1 MRDHDTE
8 QTPGPGRARR
18 ADAERTVRAILAAA
32 ERVLSQEPGATM
44 ERIAAEA
51 GVARTTV
58 HRRFASREDL
68 VSSLTVL
75 AAQQLEAA
83 VLAGRP
89 DSAPPLVALHEV
101 TAHVL
106 RIKRTWRFAMGVRS
120 DHPEVVRVHTDT
132 RARCVTLF
140 RRARDAGAVR
150 PDVDPDWASRV
161 YYGLIHAAA
170 EDLAEEPAPAELD
183 AAAARVVDTL
193 LTGLGAG
200 DRTTHRAD

>member
-1 MRDHDTE
+1 MRDDTE
-8 QTPGPGRARR
+8 RTPGPGRARR

-58 HRRFASREDL
+58 HRRFATREDL

-89 DSAPPLVALHEV
+89 ESAPPLVALHEV
-101 TAHVL
+101 TANVL
-106 RIKRTWRFAMGVRS
+106 RIKRTWSFAMGVHS
-120 DHPEVVRVHTDT
+120 EHPEVMRVHTDT
-132 RARCVTLF
+132 RARCVALF

-150 PDVDPDWASRV
+150 SDVDPDWASRV
-161 YYGLIHAAA
+161 YYGLIQAAA
-170 EDLAEEPAPAELD
+170 EDLAEEPTPAELD

-193 LTGLGAG
+193 FTGVGAG
-200 DRTTHRAD
+200 GGTPHRSG